1 MTPRLPIKAVGKGRV
16 PSTGDASRHL
26 HSGEHMKKKP
36 VRGDRKALLEAKKLT
51 IQPDISIQ
59 PGQPDCL
66 VVVDS
71 DAGATINPHDEEEIG
86 LFRPRL
92 HWISE

>member
-1 MTPRLPIKAVGKGRV
+1 
-16 PSTGDASRHL
+16 
-26 HSGEHMKKKP
+26 MKKKP
-36 VRGDRKALLEAKKLT
+36 VRGGRKAHLEAKKLT
-51 IQPDISIQ
+51 IQPDVSIQ

-71 DAGATINPHDEEEIG
+71 DAGATINPHAEEEIG

-92 HWISE
+92 HWISEK

>member
-1 MTPRLPIKAVGKGRV
+1 
-16 PSTGDASRHL
+16 
-26 HSGEHMKKKP
+26 MKKKL

-51 IQPDISIQ
+51 IQPDVSIQ

-66 VVVDS
+66 AVVDT
-71 DAGATINPHDEEEIG
+71 DAGATINPRAEEEIG

-92 HWISE
+92 HWISEK